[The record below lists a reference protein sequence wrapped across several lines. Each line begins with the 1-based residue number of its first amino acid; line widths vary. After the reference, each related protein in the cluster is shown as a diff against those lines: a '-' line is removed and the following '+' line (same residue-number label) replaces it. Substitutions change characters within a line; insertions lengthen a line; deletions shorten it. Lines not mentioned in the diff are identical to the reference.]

1 LRDGS
6 KRVVP
11 DKIYSAVLRADRVVR
26 VQVRLHVRV
35 RGPAA
40 VVENVRGQ
48 VYLHIRVQIRLH
60 ARVRDLAAVAVV
72 ANVRRNGEHA
82 QEVTDGQETE

>member
-1 LRDGS
+1 MRCKYASTQRTAVRTKLALGMREYTPVSPLLRGGS

-11 DKIYSAVLRADRVVR
+11 DEIYSAVLRADRVVP

-35 RGPAA
+35 RGFT
-40 VVENVRGQ
+40 
-48 VYLHIRVQIRLH
+48 
-60 ARVRDLAAVAVV
+60 AVAVG

-82 QEVTDGQETE
+82 QEVTDGQ